1 MPDPTSLT
9 QYADQSIT
17 ASNAALAT
25 GRARANA
32 ARASETAAKNAVA
45 ATTLALAEAGADI
58 SALRK
63 QLAAA
68 KTPADADALAADLGV
83 AILAQ
88 RAAAGQLGKAQL
100 ALAEASGD
108 SALAVEAVR
117 ALTERAAETKAL
129 AALEK
134 AGAVRRGAAIAALG
148 ASPVSD
154 VKVEAATLLAD
165 PLFAAAKAKVE
176 ADLPAA
182 LRDRAVAQAAEADK
196 EAARRTEIRNAA
208 RASLDAALEE
218 GGLAGDTLP
227 RLRAKLVQ
235 AEAALQRHVGRAV
248 ADLAT
253 ARSVLSRLAEGDSA
267 LSGDEHA
274 ALFDPAQQVDR
285 QAAATTEKDR
295 DAARAVVRDA
305 ITTLTIERERFV
317 AANPAGDLAA
327 AEADS
332 LTAVGAAKAAAAQ
345 ADADLVAPEAAF
357 TAAKK
362 ALLANWRADAPD
374 AAWAKLAAF
383 VGAKAALD
391 RLKTNPTPL
400 KTAVTGAEAAVL
412 AALLSRDGRDRR
424 VAIVTAAEAARRAAD
439 EDYVRS
445 VDALRALAL
454 RGVAP

>member
-25 GRARANA
+25 GRARADA
-32 ARASETAAKNAVA
+32 ARASETSARNAVTA
-45 ATTLALAEAGADI
+45 ATLAVTEASADV
-58 SALRK
+58 AVLRK

-68 KTPADADALAADLGV
+68 KTPADADALAIDLGI

-100 ALAEASGD
+100 TLAEASGE
-108 SALAVEAVR
+108 SALATDAVQ
-117 ALTERAAETKAL
+117 ALTASAAETKAL
-129 AALEK
+129 AGEEK
-134 AGAVRRGAAIAALG
+134 AGAARRGAAIAALG
-148 ASPVSD
+148 APPVSD
-154 VKVEAATLLAD
+154 VKAGATALLAD

-196 EAARRTEIRNAA
+196 EAARRTEIRSAA

-218 GGLAGDTLP
+218 GGRAADTLP
-227 RLRAKLVQ
+227 RLRAKLAE

-248 ADLAT
+248 ADLAG
-253 ARSVLSRLAEGDSA
+253 ARNVLTRLADGDSA

-274 ALFDPAQQVDR
+274 SLFDPAQQVDR
-285 QAAATTEKDR
+285 EAAATAEKDR
-295 DAARAVVRDA
+295 DNARATARDA
-305 ITTLTIERERFV
+305 LKTLTIERERFI
-317 AANPAGDLAA
+317 AGDPTANLAA
-327 AEADS
+327 AEADPM
-332 LTAVGAAKAAAAQ
+332 TAVGAAKAASVQ

-362 ALLANWRADAPD
+362 TLLASWRGDAPD
-374 AAWAKLAAF
+374 AAWAKLAGF
-383 VGAKAALD
+383 VGAKATLD
-391 RLKTNPTPL
+391 RLKANPTPL

-412 AALLSRDGRDRR
+412 AALLTRDVRDRR
-424 VAIVTAAEAARRAAD
+424 VAIDVAAEAVRQAAD
-439 EDYVRS
+439 DDYARS

-454 RGVAP
+454 RGVAS